1 MEGLENKRKPSY
13 RYHRINTMIK
23 REVGWVVSDNLVHK
37 VCKILNI
44 KSKAKHYKY
53 KKPDEESVK
62 YENIIGYNWEKK
74 DHLKKL
80 FQIPLYFG

>member
-1 MEGLENKRKPSY
+1 
-13 RYHRINTMIK
+13 MIK

-74 DHLKKL
+74 RSFEKIVSDTTLFWLKKIRLYIL
-80 FQIPLYFG
+80 FRCI